1 MTYFPVSRKIKLP
14 WAGTPDFSDERVAT
28 VHSALNPV
36 EWVCVLVCSGFRRGV
51 QTVLRHFMRATRQ
64 RLNAHP
70 EEMIHG

>member
-1 MTYFPVSRKIKLP
+1 MTYFPVSRKIKLH
-14 WAGTPDFSDERVAT
+14 WAGTPDFSDESVAT
-28 VHSALNPV
+28 VRSALNPAASI
-36 EWVCVLVCSGFRRGV
+36 CVLVCSWFRRGV